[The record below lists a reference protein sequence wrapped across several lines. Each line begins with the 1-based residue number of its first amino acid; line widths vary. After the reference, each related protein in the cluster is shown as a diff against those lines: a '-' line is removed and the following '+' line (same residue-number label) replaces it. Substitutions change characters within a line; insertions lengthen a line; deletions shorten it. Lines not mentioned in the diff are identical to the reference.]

1 MTALNDQF
9 SKLAKV
15 TSADKKV
22 LTEDSKDMKTKYKWS
37 LWMNQQ
43 KSPTSFRVISNQQIN
58 QGKIIQQ
65 LE

>member
-15 TSADKKV
+15 TLADKKV

-43 KSPTSFRVISNQQIN
+43 KSPISFRVISHQQIN
-58 QGKIIQQ
+58 QGEIIQQ